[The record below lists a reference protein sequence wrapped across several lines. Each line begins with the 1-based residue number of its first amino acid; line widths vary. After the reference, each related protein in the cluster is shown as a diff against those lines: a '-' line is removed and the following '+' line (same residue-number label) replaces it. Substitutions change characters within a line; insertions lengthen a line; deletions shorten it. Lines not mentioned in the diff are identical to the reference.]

1 MKRLNVAIPT
11 PFHSDEGLNVE
22 GFEAIV
28 AYQKQNG
35 IESLLISGSTGE
47 QHSLSIGERLEIIE
61 YFNQQRFQGIELVF
75 GASAIRTRDAVTLV
89 QALETSVI
97 DAIMIGFPPYIRP
110 TQQQAVAYVEEL
122 LSHTS
127 KPVALYNNPGRTG
140 FDLAPESLY
149 TLIRRH
155 PNIVGYKETG
165 DLQRHVGV
173 EYPEGFILFAAGDMR
188 LVENF
193 AAGPCNGLS
202 SVAGNL
208 YPLEIKSAVER
219 LLRKE
224 QVEAGPLEDIVAQV
238 FSGHALVNIK
248 QHYNR
253 LGIPAGVCRA
263 PIL

>member
-11 PFHSDEGLNVE
+11 PFHGDEGLNTD
-22 GFEAIV
+22 GFAPIV
-28 AYQKQNG
+28 AYQQQNG

-47 QHSLSIGERLEIIE
+47 QHSLSIGERMEIIE

-75 GASAIRTRDAVTLV
+75 GASAVRTRDAVTLV

-127 KPVALYNNPGRTG
+127 KAVALYNNPGRTG
-140 FDLAPESLY
+140 FDLAPESLES
-149 TLIRRH
+149 LIRRY

-193 AAGPCNGLS
+193 AAGLAMVSPVWPEICTPWRS
-202 SVAGNL
+202 RARWSVCCGR
-208 YPLEIKSAVER
+208 SRWR
-219 LLRKE
+219 LDLWRT
-224 QVEAGPLEDIVAQV
+224 
-238 FSGHALVNIK
+238 
-248 QHYNR
+248 
-253 LGIPAGVCRA
+253 
-263 PIL
+263 

>member
-1 MKRLNVAIPT
+1 M
-11 PFHSDEGLNVE
+11 
-22 GFEAIV
+22 
-28 AYQKQNG
+28 
-35 IESLLISGSTGE
+35 
-47 QHSLSIGERLEIIE
+47 EIIE

-173 EYPEGFILFAAGDMR
+173 EYPEGFIL
-188 LVENF
+188 L
-193 AAGPCNGLS
+193 
-202 SVAGNL
+202 
-208 YPLEIKSAVER
+208 
-219 LLRKE
+219 
-224 QVEAGPLEDIVAQV
+224 QQ
-238 FSGHALVNIK
+238 
-248 QHYNR
+248 
-253 LGIPAGVCRA
+253 GI
-263 PIL
+263 

>member
-47 QHSLSIGERLEIIE
+47 QHSMSIGERLEIIE
-61 YFNQQRFQGIELVF
+61 YFNQRRFQGIELVF
-75 GASAIRTRDAVTLV
+75 GVSAIRTRDAVTLV
-89 QALETSVI
+89 QALETSVM

-110 TQQQAVAYVEEL
+110 TQQQAIAYVEEL
-122 LSHTS
+122 LSHTA

-140 FDLAPESLY
+140 FDLTPESLY

-165 DLQRHVGV
+165 DLQRHVGWSTRRNSFFL
-173 EYPEGFILFAAGDMR
+173 P
-188 LVENF
+188 
-193 AAGPCNGLS
+193 
-202 SVAGNL
+202 
-208 YPLEIKSAVER
+208 
-219 LLRKE
+219 
-224 QVEAGPLEDIVAQV
+224 Q
-238 FSGHALVNIK
+238 
-248 QHYNR
+248 
-253 LGIPAGVCRA
+253 GI
-263 PIL
+263 

>member
-11 PFHSDEGLNVE
+11 PFHSDEGLDVE
-22 GFEAIV
+22 GFKAIV

-47 QHSLSIGERLEIIE
+47 QHSMSIGERLEIIE
-61 YFNQQRFQGIELVF
+61 YFNQQRFQGIELLF
-75 GASAIRTRDAVTLV
+75 GSSAIRTRDAVTLV
-89 QALETSVI
+89 QALETSVM

-110 TQQQAVAYVEEL
+110 TQQQAIAYVEEL

-140 FDLAPESLY
+140 FDLAPESLNL
-149 TLIRRH
+149 LIHRY

-173 EYPEGFILFAAGDMR
+173 EYPEEFILFAAGDMK

-193 AAGPCNGLS
+193 ASGPCNGLS
-202 SVAGNL
+202 SVAGNI
-208 YPLEIKSAVER
+208 YPREIKVAVER
-219 LLRKE
+219 LLRQE
-224 QVEAGPLEDIVAQV
+224 QVKVGPIEEMVSRV
-238 FSGHALVNIK
+238 FSGQALINIK
-248 QHYNR
+248 EHYNS
-253 LGIPAGVCRA
+253 LGIHAGICRA
-263 PIL
+263 PLL

>member
-11 PFHSDEGLNVE
+11 PFHSDESLNTD
-22 GFEAIV
+22 GFAPIV
-28 AYQKQNG
+28 AYQQQNG

-47 QHSLSIGERLEIIE
+47 QHSLSIVERMEILR
-61 YFNQQRFQGIELVF
+61 YFNQKRPQGMELIF
-75 GASAIRTRDAVTLV
+75 GVSAIRTRDAVRLV
-89 QALETSVI
+89 QAAEASVM
-97 DAIMIGFPPYIRP
+97 DVLLIGFPPYIRP
-110 TQQQAVAYVEEL
+110 TQQQTVTYVEEL

-140 FDLAPESLY
+140 FDLAPESLKL
-149 TLIRRH
+149 LISRC

-173 EYPEGFILFAAGDMR
+173 EYPEGFILFAAGDMK

-193 AAGPCNGLS
+193 TSGTCTGLS

-208 YPLEIKSAVER
+208 YPQEIKSVVER
-219 LLRKE
+219 LLRQE
-224 QVEAGPLEDIVAQV
+224 QVEAGPIEEMVSRV
-238 FSGHALVNIK
+238 FSGHALINIK

>member
-11 PFHSDEGLNVE
+11 PFHKDESLNAD
-22 GFEAIV
+22 GFAPIV
-28 AYQKQNG
+28 AYQQQNG

-61 YFNQQRFQGIELVF
+61 YFNRQRPQAMELIF
-75 GASAIRTRDAVTLV
+75 GVSAIRTRDAVRLV
-89 QALETSVI
+89 QAVETSVM
-97 DAIMIGFPPYIRP
+97 DVLLIGFPPYIRP

-122 LSHTS
+122 LSHTA

-140 FDLAPESLY
+140 FDLAPESLNL
-149 TLIRRH
+149 LIRRY

-173 EYPEGFILFAAGDMR
+173 EYPEGFILFAAGDMK

-193 AAGPCNGLS
+193 ASGPCTGLS

-208 YPLEIKSAVER
+208 YPQEIKSAVER

-224 QVEAGPLEDIVAQV
+224 QVETGPIEEMVSRV
-238 FSGHALVNIK
+238 FSGHALINIK
-248 QHYNR
+248 QYYNS

-263 PIL
+263 PLS

>member
-1 MKRLNVAIPT
+1 
-11 PFHSDEGLNVE
+11 
-22 GFEAIV
+22 
-28 AYQKQNG
+28 
-35 IESLLISGSTGE
+35 
-47 QHSLSIGERLEIIE
+47 
-61 YFNQQRFQGIELVF
+61 
-75 GASAIRTRDAVTLV
+75 
-89 QALETSVI
+89 
-97 DAIMIGFPPYIRP
+97 
-110 TQQQAVAYVEEL
+110 
-122 LSHTS
+122 
-127 KPVALYNNPGRTG
+127 
-140 FDLAPESLY
+140 
-149 TLIRRH
+149 
-155 PNIVGYKETG
+155 
-165 DLQRHVGV
+165 
-173 EYPEGFILFAAGDMR
+173 MR

-238 FSGHALVNIK
+238 FSCHALVNIK